1 MNKFPL
7 QTTIVYDNKS
17 SSNPSLITAGFPS
30 SSIMTSRLIQPSSTT
45 KQNYYL
51 NQNRATDTQP
61 MSLNSQKTSDIY
73 LNLSRKDIDDLMTAL
88 HTLVHHVYQ
97 SSSSYILDQFICID
111 QNEPISNIQM
121 LPQQAHSLQIH
132 DQINFNKI
140 DVATQWSLQILTPT
154 SSTDILTEL
163 SQSKTTVATNNSAV
177 QKVHS
182 FMDTSSISLN
192 KKKIKRTS
200 IKRMIISYLKI
211 PLKL

>member
-88 HTLVHHVYQ
+88 HTLVQHVYQ

-163 SQSKTTVATNNSAV
+163 SQSKTTITTNNSAV
-177 QKVHS
+177 HTPLISKVHS

-200 IKRMIISYLKI
+200 IKRMIISY
-211 PLKL
+211 